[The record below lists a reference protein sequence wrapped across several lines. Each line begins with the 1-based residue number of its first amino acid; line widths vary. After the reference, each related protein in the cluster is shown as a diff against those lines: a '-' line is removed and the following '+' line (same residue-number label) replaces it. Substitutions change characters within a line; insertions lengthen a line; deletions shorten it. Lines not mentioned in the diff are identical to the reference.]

1 MSFSGNGLSTWFS
14 PWAGLLIAVVA
25 VLIFVGNPAVAL
37 LTGSAIAFA
46 LNRPIVAQAQAMG
59 RVCLQTAIVLLGFRL
74 SLETIWTLSAD
85 YSVLVGGYVL
95 ATLGLGLAL
104 AALIRVGKVSGQ
116 LVAAGTAI
124 CGGTAIASL
133 SPVLGARPQEMAVP
147 LGLIFLLNVIALVAF
162 PLIGHWLDLSQLEFG
177 LWSALAIHDTSSVVA
192 TAAIYGDQAE
202 EIAATVKLGRTLWLL
217 PLLVVAS
224 VMAGR
229 GGAKVR
235 VPFFILLFVGTAAVS
250 SLVSLPDQFIVVASR
265 VSKAL
270 LVVALFLIGT
280 ELTRTTIRAIRGRIL
295 WQAVL
300 LWLTVT
306 PLSLLA
312 ILALT
317 G

>member
-1 MSFSGNGLSTWFS
+1 
-14 PWAGLLIAVVA
+14 
-25 VLIFVGNPAVAL
+25 
-37 LTGSAIAFA
+37 
-46 LNRPIVAQAQAMG
+46 
-59 RVCLQTAIVLLGFRL
+59 
-74 SLETIWTLSAD
+74 
-85 YSVLVGGYVL
+85 VLVGVYVL

-235 VPFFILLFVGTAAVS
+235 VPFFILLFVGTAAAS

-312 ILALT
+312 ILTLT